1 MGFVKFEVR
10 EASNTRSVEVAE
22 RVVHEAS
29 GWEWVSYGGRRYQL
43 FGGIRGP
50 YFIDLSNPIRRR

>member
-1 MGFVKFEVR
+1 MVEFEVR
-10 EASNTRSVEVAE
+10 EVSDSRAVDVVT
-22 RVVHEAS
+22 RVVHQMDNWA
-29 GWEWVSYGGRRYQL
+29 WVSYGGRRYQL